1 MVKQSLIESILI
13 YGLMASGTLALLALG
28 FTLIFGVAGLVNMA
42 HGAIYMTGTYIF
54 WILTAP
60 VITELTI
67 QVSPIKLSLPLA
79 LIIAV
84 IISAIIG
91 TVIYRLIIHPILED
105 LIAVMIVTV
114 GLAIIIQELISMEFS
129 TVDRSVVYLVPG
141 LINIWGVSVTYT
153 SIMSFVVSL
162 IIFAG
167 LGIFIRETK
176 IGTAMRAVAQDREV
190 AMLMGVNNE
199 TVYMLTMGIASAMA
213 AIAGILTTASG
224 FANPF
229 MWSIP
234 LYMAFSIVI
243 LGGIG
248 SLKGTL
254 VGAFII
260 GYTGQ
265 IFTSIAPSVGILS
278 NAVTLAIL
286 VLVLL
291 FRPKG
296 LFGRRIEM
304 EE

>member
-1 MVKQSLIESILI
+1 MVKQPLIESILI

-54 WILTAP
+54 WILTSP

-91 TVIYRLIIHPILED
+91 TAIYRLIIHPILED
-105 LIAVMIVTV
+105 LIAVLIVTV
-114 GLAIIIQELISMEFS
+114 GLAIIIQEVISMQFS
-129 TVDRSVVYLVPG
+129 TVNRSVLYLLPG
-141 LINIWGVSVTYT
+141 LIKIWGVSVTYS
-153 SIMSFVVSL
+153 SILSFVVSL
-162 IIFAG
+162 IVFAG
-167 LGIFIRETK
+167 LVMFIRETK

-199 TVYMLTMGIASAMA
+199 TVYMLTMGIASALA

-229 MWSIP
+229 MWSTP

-260 GYTGQ
+260 GYAGQ

-278 NAVTLAIL
+278 NAVVLAIL
-286 VLVLL
+286 VVVLL